1 MNGVRRDWDHWAEM
15 DYAKEIGFTA
25 GRDEGWE
32 EGIAVGESRGMEK
45 VFALLEQGVSLAEA
59 KRKLG
64 LL

>member
-1 MNGVRRDWDHWAEM
+1 MTGVRRDWDHWAEM

-25 GRDEGWE
+25 GRD